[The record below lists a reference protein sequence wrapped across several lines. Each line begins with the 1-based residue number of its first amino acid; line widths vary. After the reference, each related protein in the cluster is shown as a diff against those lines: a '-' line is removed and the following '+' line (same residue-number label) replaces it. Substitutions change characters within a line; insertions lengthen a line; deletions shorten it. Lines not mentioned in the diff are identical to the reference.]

1 MKIEVS
7 IDLLKDF
14 FDNANN
20 CKHCKYKGKNCI
32 YIEKSCND
40 SKVESLIEKSKLV
53 LDFDSAIL
61 EIEKLKRKCTEK
73 QIEGLLFAIEKLE
86 EIKKE
91 FARNYENGFSE

>member
-14 FDNANN
+14 LANADN
-20 CKHCKYKGKNCI
+20 CKHCKYKGTSCHG
-32 YIEKSCND
+32 KSCND

-53 LDFDSAIL
+53 LDFDAAIL
-61 EIEKLKRKCTEK
+61 EIERLKRKCTEK
-73 QIEGLLFAIEKLE
+73 QTAGLLFAIETLE

-91 FARNYENGFSE
+91 FQ

>member
-14 FDNANN
+14 FDNCNN
-20 CKHCKYKGKNCI
+20 CKGCKYQESNYIGCI
-32 YIEKSCND
+32 GTSCTV

-53 LDFDSAIL
+53 LDFDLAIL
-61 EIEKLKRKCTEK
+61 ELEKQKKKCTEK

-91 FARNYENGFSE
+91 YLFMK

>member
-14 FDNANN
+14 FDNCDN
-20 CKHCKYKGKNCI
+20 CKHCKYNGTNCVG
-32 YIEKSCND
+32 KSCND
-40 SKVESLIEKSKLV
+40 AKIESLIEKSKLV

-61 EIEKLKRKCTEK
+61 ELEKEKKKCTANK
-73 QIEGLLFAIEKLE
+73 IDGLFFAIEKLE

-91 FARNYENGFSE
+91 FQQ

>member
-14 FDNANN
+14 FDNADN
-20 CKHCKYKGKNCI
+20 CKHCKYKGK
-32 YIEKSCND
+32 SCVGKPCAVA
-40 SKVESLIEKSKLV
+40 KVESIIEKSKLV

-61 EIEKLKRKCTEK
+61 ELKKLKNAKPAA
-73 QIEGLLFAIEKLE
+73 GLLFAIETLE

-91 FARNYENGFSE
+91 FQQ

>member
-14 FDNANN
+14 FDNADN
-20 CKHCKYKGKNCI
+20 CKHCKYKGTSCI
-32 YIEKSCND
+32 GKSCND
-40 SKVESLIEKSKLV
+40 AKIESLIEKSKLV

-61 EIEKLKRKCTEK
+61 EIEKLKRICAEK
-73 QIEGLLFAIEKLE
+73 QTAGLLFAIETLE
-86 EIKKE
+86 LIKKE

>member
-14 FDNANN
+14 FANADN
-20 CKHCKYKGKNCI
+20 CKHCKYNGKNCCI
-32 YIEKSCND
+32 IAKSCND
-40 SKVESLIEKSKLV
+40 SRVESLIEKSKLV

-61 EIEKLKRKCTEK
+61 EIEKLKRKCTEN
-73 QIEGLLFAIEKLE
+73 ENDGVLFAIETLK

-91 FARNYENGFSE
+91 FQQ